1 MGNSRSVSLAIL
13 LSAALCMSASLP
25 QASPLPKECAS
36 SSGAGSF
43 RFLSSSAELAMV
55 RELGLLRRVWDGAE
69 QRFTTLDDAG
79 DWQILMH
86 QQRFELLQ
94 RAGPYLYWLRRGPP
108 YSDCARAGS
117 TSRGPVARGYF
128 ADKSPGACF
137 DKTTT
142 FKIRHDLE
150 QLEYLASKGW
160 KETWLRTTVI
170 PAYTLVL
177 KRAEDAWAA
186 ERLLGAVGSD
196 DPSAPPRRFG
206 DDGYYQFDW
215 LDLALVGSTYNRAL
229 VFATNDATNPSA
241 PGGLFP
247 ALGFR
252 VHPRAMQ
259 HVRANTKEDDMYL
272 AKKGAHVVV
281 VDDALSKPALEQ
293 LLEYC
298 RVSTVFHDTKT
309 QHIGG
314 YVGAYVWDGFAAPI
328 LFQIAEE
335 LRALMPRAIGSL
347 PLLNVWAYKYS
358 ASMPGTGIDVSNSP
372 TTTTTTTPISLLSMT
387 LRYIA
392 PHPHHT
398 HTHTHT
404 HIHTHTHTQC
414 CVAHSS

>member
-1 MGNSRSVSLAIL
+1 MSLTAAAAAPSLSLSPFSPPIMSASRSLLLVVL
-13 LSAALCMSASLP
+13 LSAALCVSASLP

-36 SSGAGSF
+36 SSGAASF

-55 RELGLLRRVWDGAE
+55 RELGLDGAE
-69 QRFTTLDDAG
+69 QRFTSLDDAG

-142 FKIRHDLE
+142 FKIQHDLE

-160 KETWLRTTVI
+160 KEAWLRATVI

-177 KRAEDAWAA
+177 KRAEDAWAT
-186 ERLLGAVGSD
+186 ERLLGAGSD

-206 DDGYYQFDW
+206 ADGYYQFDW

-241 PGGLFP
+241 PDGLFP
-247 ALGFR
+247 TLGFR

-272 AKKGAHVVV
+272 AKKGSHVVI

-309 QHIGG
+309 QNIGG

-335 LRALMPRAIGSL
+335 LRILMPRAIGSL
-347 PLLNVWAYKYS
+347 PLLNVWSYKYS
-358 ASMPGTGIDVSNSP
+358 ASMPGTGIDVSKKPSP
-372 TTTTTTTPISLLSMT
+372 YHRTTITTPMSLL
-387 LRYIA
+387 
-392 PHPHHT
+392 
-398 HTHTHT
+398 
-404 HIHTHTHTQC
+404 
-414 CVAHSS
+414 